1 MSTHA
6 GLNQYRQMQS
16 HSQITEASPH
26 QLVAMLFQGSL
37 DNLAVA
43 RGAIER
49 SEPGLKGEKIGRTL
63 EIIDN
68 LRTALDMEAGG
79 EVSRNLRDLY
89 DYMAARLLKASVE
102 NSVAMIE
109 EVATLLKEIQS
120 GWNDMPEEYK
130 KAPSRHAEDR

>member
-6 GLNQYRQMQS
+6 GLNQYRKMQS

-49 SEPGLKGEKIGRTL
+49 SELALKGEKIGRTL

-68 LRTALDMEAGG
+68 LRTALDMEQGG
-79 EVSRNLRDLY
+79 EVSKNLRDLY

-102 NSVAMIE
+102 NSVAMVE
-109 EVATLLKEIQS
+109 EVAGLLREIQE
-120 GWNDMPEEYK
+120 GWNAMPEEYK
-130 KAPSRHAEDR
+130 KAPSRHEAG

>member
-16 HSQITEASPH
+16 HSQIAEASPH

-49 SEPGLKGEKIGRTL
+49 DELALKGEKIGRTL

-79 EVSRNLRDLY
+79 EVSLNLRDLY

-102 NSVAMIE
+102 NSVPMVE
-109 EVATLLKEIQS
+109 EVAGLLREIQQ
-120 GWNDMPEEYK
+120 GWNAMPEEFK